1 MTETTPRLYGW
12 WREAI
17 GAIVVLISRLLT
29 MPRTPWENDEFLF
42 AEGVKNFDP
51 SRYHPHPPGYP
62 LYILLGKA
70 VNFIV
75 NDAWR
80 SLEIIS
86 VVCAVVG
93 FVAIAR
99 AFRHWIDDP
108 DLAVSGAL
116 LFYFSASMLVHG
128 TLALSD
134 GPSIAFLALAFWAMS
149 RAGDEGHDRNA
160 IAIGLWTSAA
170 IGVRPQLVVPLL
182 PAFAVSLWQ
191 LRTMHRRLTAL
202 ITFAVVS
209 LMWFLPLVDAAGGF
223 DALVAYERKQALYF
237 ASHDAAMSRGAMSTS
252 ALVARF
258 LFHPWGF
265 KYITIPL
272 ALCVIAG
279 IGIFVRRWGPTLLPL
294 LVFTAVQVVFELGW
308 MDPADAA
315 RYALPSMI
323 LVALVAACGFDLLR
337 RRTQIA
343 AAPWLAA
350 AFFAAMSIGYAWPLL
365 RTRTTSPSPVA
376 AAASYANTHFPP
388 NTVVLYDLSLRPH
401 AEYLLHFRTEGIEPG
416 MREDYDRPNVPLV
429 FFVDGGA
436 HEPDAKEFAW
446 PESDA
451 YGKLTRNLYRRVTL
465 DPVQPF
471 ERSLPLQGVYAL
483 ERTIAG
489 EDWRWLAPSASIRLP
504 HQHGRD
510 VQLGFR
516 LSPDTPYDANGV
528 HVFVNGRPAASL
540 NAVKVRETTVTIPL
554 PPSPQIDLRFDS
566 DHFFMPATVLHNQD
580 PRTLA
585 TQLVDVETH

>member
-1 MTETTPRLYGW
+1 
-12 WREAI
+12 
-17 GAIVVLISRLLT
+17 

-42 AEGVKNFDP
+42 AEGVKQFDP

-70 VNFIV
+70 VNFVVI
-75 NDAWR
+75 DPWR
-80 SLEIIS
+80 SLVIIS
-86 VVCAVVG
+86 IVCAVIG
-93 FVAIAR
+93 FVALAR
-99 AFRHWIDDP
+99 AFRNWTGDP
-108 DLAVSGAL
+108 DLAVCGAL

-134 GPSIAFLALAFWAMS
+134 GPSIAFLGLALWAMS
-149 RAGDEGHDRNA
+149 SINVDEVHDRNA

-170 IGVRPQLVVPLL
+170 IGVRPQLVVPLI
-182 PAFAVSLWQ
+182 PAFAVSVWQ
-191 LRTMHRRLTAL
+191 LRTMHKRLAAL

-209 LMWFLPLVDAAGGF
+209 LLWFLPLMDAAGGF
-223 DALVAYERKQALYF
+223 DALVAYERKQAQYF
-237 ASHDAAMSRGAMSTS
+237 ASHDAAMSRGAMSVP
-252 ALVARF
+252 ALFARF

-279 IGIFVRRWGPTLLPL
+279 IGIFVRRRRPTILPL
-294 LVFTAVQVVFELGW
+294 LVFTAVQIVFELGW

-323 LVALVAACGFDLLR
+323 LVALVAACGFELLR
-337 RRTQIA
+337 QRMQIA
-343 AAPWLAA
+343 AAPWLAT
-350 AFFAAMSIGYAWPLL
+350 AFFAAMSIAYVFPLL

-376 AAASYANTHFPP
+376 AASAYANAHFPP

-401 AEYLLHFRTEGIEPG
+401 AEYLMHFRTEAIEPG
-416 MREDYDRPNVPLV
+416 MREDYDRPDVPLV

-436 HEPDAKEFAW
+436 HDSDAKEFAW

-471 ERSLPLQGVYAL
+471 ERYLPLQGVYAL

-489 EDWRWLAPSASIRLP
+489 DDWRWLAPRASIRLP
-504 HQHGRD
+504 HQHGAS

-528 HVFVNGRPAASL
+528 HVFVNGRPAASVS
-540 NAVKVRETTVTIPL
+540 AVKSRETIVTIPL
-554 PPSPQIDLRFDS
+554 PPSPQVDLRFDS
-566 DHFFMPATVLHNQD
+566 EHFFTPATVLHNQD

-585 TQLVDVETH
+585 TQLVDVQTH

>member
-1 MTETTPRLYGW
+1 MNEATSRLYGW
-12 WREAI
+12 WREAA
-17 GAIVVLISRLLT
+17 GALLVLLSRLLT

-62 LYILLGKA
+62 LYILHGK
-70 VNFIV
+70 VINFV
-75 NDAWR
+75 VHDPWR
-80 SLEIIS
+80 SLVIIS
-86 VVCAVVG
+86 IVSAVVG
-93 FVAIAR
+93 FVALAR
-99 AFRHWIDDP
+99 AFRQWIDDP
-108 DLAVSGAL
+108 DLAVCGAL

-134 GPSIAFLALAFWAMS
+134 GPSIAFLGLAFWAMS
-149 RAGDEGHDRNA
+149 RAGDEPHDRNA

-170 IGVRPQLVVPLL
+170 IGCRPQLVVPLL

-191 LRTMHRRLTAL
+191 LRTNHRRLAAL
-202 ITFAVVS
+202 IAFTLVS
-209 LMWFLPLVDAAGGF
+209 LMWFLPLMDAAGGW
-223 DALVAYERKQALYF
+223 DGLVAYERKQAQYF
-237 ASHDAAMSRGAMSTS
+237 VSHDAAMSRGAMSMT

-279 IGIFVRRWGPTLLPL
+279 IGVVHRRWRRTLLPL
-294 LVFTAVQVVFELGW
+294 LVFTAVQIVFELGW

-323 LVALVAACGFDLLR
+323 LVALVAACGFELLR
-337 RRTQIA
+337 QRTQIR
-343 AAPWLAA
+343 AAPWLATA
-350 AFFAAMSIGYAWPLL
+350 WFMVMSAGYVYRLVQ
-365 RTRTTSPSPVA
+365 TRATSPSPVA
-376 AAASYANTHFPP
+376 AAAAYADTHYPKNTI
-388 NTVVLYDLSLRPH
+388 VLYDLSLRPH
-401 AEYLLHFRTEGIEPG
+401 AEYLLHLHTEPIEKG
-416 MREDYDRPNVPLV
+416 LRDDYDRPDVPLV

-436 HEPDAKEFAW
+436 HEADAKEFAW

-465 DPVQPF
+465 DPVRPS
-471 ERSLPLQGVYAL
+471 ERYLPLQGVYPL
-483 ERTIAG
+483 ERTVAG
-489 EDWRWLAPSASIRLP
+489 DDWRWLAPSATIRLP
-504 HQHGRD
+504 RRHGAN

-516 LSPDTPYDANGV
+516 LSPDSPYDVNSV
-528 HVFVNGRPAASL
+528 RVFVNGRLAAAVR
-540 NAVKVRETTVTIPL
+540 AVKARETSIALPL
-554 PPSPQIDLRFDS
+554 PPDPQVDIRFDS
-566 DHFFMPATVLHNQD
+566 ERSFTPATVLHNQD

-585 TQLVDVETH
+585 TQLVEVETR